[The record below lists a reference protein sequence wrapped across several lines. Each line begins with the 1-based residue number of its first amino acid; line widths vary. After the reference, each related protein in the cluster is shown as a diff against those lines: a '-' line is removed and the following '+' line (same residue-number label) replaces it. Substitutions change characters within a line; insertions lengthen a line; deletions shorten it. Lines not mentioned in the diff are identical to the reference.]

1 MTSKQSGLCW
11 ILLLAF
17 HWPLVTGLYRR
28 PGAGEN
34 GILPHLRMGDESQ
47 FGRIGQPQ
55 VSEPP
60 SFTPMWVPVHWG
72 PRPRQRWYNSLPF
85 HLALFLLTVLTTLIV
100 GTHIALNYAQNLP
113 VFDWDVSLA
122 YFRELWRHP
131 GLLVLGVPFSF
142 TLLSI
147 LLAHELGHYFTCR
160 HYGIHATYPYF
171 IPAPTLIGT
180 LGAFIRIKSPIVNR
194 RELFDVGI
202 SGPIAGFVLAI
213 PALIV
218 AIFLAKGAMPATSP
232 DSISLGNPLAVILL
246 TKLFRRGINPAEIIL
261 HPVGCAAW
269 VGLFATALNLLP
281 VGQLDGGHILYAV
294 LGDKCRNISRGF
306 FLVLLPLGS
315 FCWYGW
321 IAWAVILFFLGLRH
335 PRVIEPEEPLGK
347 KRKILA
353 LVAALI
359 LILTFLPTPFRV

>member
-1 MTSKQSGLCW
+1 
-11 ILLLAF
+11 
-17 HWPLVTGLYRR
+17 
-28 PGAGEN
+28 
-34 GILPHLRMGDESQ
+34 MGDESQ
-47 FGRIGQPQ
+47 IGRIGQPE
-55 VSEPP
+55 VSEIPWSPP
-60 SFTPMWVPVHWG
+60 VWVPARWS
-72 PRPRQRWYNSLPF
+72 PRPRKRWYNSLAF
-85 HLALFLLTVLTTLIV
+85 HLVLFLPTVLTTLIV
-100 GTHIALNYAQNLP
+100 GTHIAFNYAANIP
-113 VFDWDVSLA
+113 VFDWDVSPLF
-122 YFRELWRHP
+122 FRGLLHHP
-131 GLLVLGVPFSF
+131 GLLLLGVPFSF
-142 TLLSI
+142 TLLAI
-147 LLAHELGHYFTCR
+147 LLAHELGHYCTCR

-213 PALIV
+213 PALIL
-218 AIFLAKGAMPATSP
+218 AIFLAKGTMPAPSP
-232 DSISLGNPLAVILL
+232 DSISLGSPLAVILL
-246 TKLFRRGINPAEIIL
+246 AKLFRGGMNPAEIIL

-294 LGDKCRNISRGF
+294 LGDKCRNISRGL
-306 FLVLLPLGS
+306 FLVLLPLGY

-335 PRVIEPEEPLGK
+335 PKVIEPVEPLGR

-359 LILTFLPTPFRV
+359 LILTFLPTPFKIQ

>member
-1 MTSKQSGLCW
+1 
-11 ILLLAF
+11 
-17 HWPLVTGLYRR
+17 
-28 PGAGEN
+28 
-34 GILPHLRMGDESQ
+34 MGDESQ
-47 FGRIGQPQ
+47 FGRIGQPP
-55 VSEPP
+55 VSEIPW
-60 SFTPMWVPVHWG
+60 STPAWVSVRWG
-72 PRPRQRWYNSLPF
+72 FGARKRWYNSLPF
-85 HLALFLLTVLTTLIV
+85 HLGLFLLTVLTTLVV
-100 GTHIALNYAQNLP
+100 GAHIELNYAHNLP
-113 VFDWDVSLA
+113 VLDWDVSLA
-122 YFRELWRHP
+122 FFRELWRQP
-131 GLLVLGVPFSF
+131 ELLVLGVPFSS
-142 TLLSI
+142 TLLGI
-147 LLAHELGHYFTCR
+147 LLAHELGHYLTCR

-213 PALIV
+213 PALIL
-218 AIFLAKGAMPATSP
+218 AIFLTKGTVPAATP

-246 TKLFRRGINPAEIIL
+246 TKLFRSGINPAEIIL

-306 FLVLLPLGS
+306 FLVLLPLGY

-321 IAWAVILFFLGLRH
+321 IAWAVILFFIGLRH
-335 PRVIEPEEPLGK
+335 PKVLEPVEPLGR

-353 LVAALI
+353 IVAAII
-359 LILTFLPTPFRV
+359 LVLTFLPTPFKIQ

>member
-1 MTSKQSGLCW
+1 
-11 ILLLAF
+11 
-17 HWPLVTGLYRR
+17 
-28 PGAGEN
+28 
-34 GILPHLRMGDESQ
+34 MGDESQ

-55 VSEPP
+55 VSEMPW
-60 SFTPMWVPVHWG
+60 STPAWVPVRCA
-72 PRPRQRWYNSLPF
+72 PRPRKRWYNSLPF

-100 GTHIALNYAQNLP
+100 GTHIALNYAQNVP

-122 YFRELWRHP
+122 YFRELWHHP
-131 GLLVLGVPFSF
+131 GMLVLGVPFSF
-142 TLLSI
+142 TLLGI

-160 HYGIHATYPYF
+160 HYGIRATYPYF

-194 RELFDVGI
+194 RELFDIGI

-213 PALIV
+213 PALIL
-218 AIFLAKGAMPATSP
+218 AIFLTKGTMPPATP

-246 TKLFRRGINPAEIIL
+246 AKLFRSGMNPAEIIL

-306 FLVLLPLGS
+306 FLVLLPLG
-315 FCWYGW
+315 
-321 IAWAVILFFLGLRH
+321 IFLLVRLAGLGRDPVFPGLRH
-335 PRVIEPEEPLGK
+335 PMLMSR
-347 KRKILA
+347 
-353 LVAALI
+353 
-359 LILTFLPTPFRV
+359 

>member
-1 MTSKQSGLCW
+1 
-11 ILLLAF
+11 
-17 HWPLVTGLYRR
+17 
-28 PGAGEN
+28 
-34 GILPHLRMGDESQ
+34 MGDESQ
-47 FGRIGQPQ
+47 FGCTGQPQ
-55 VSEPP
+55 VSEIPWVTP
-60 SFTPMWVPVHWG
+60 SWVPVRWG
-72 PRPRQRWYNSLPF
+72 VKPRHRWYNSLPF
-85 HLALFLLTVLTTLIV
+85 HLGLFLLTILTTLIV
-100 GTHIALNYAQNLP
+100 GTHIELNYAKNLP

-122 YFRELWRHP
+122 FFRTLWSRP
-131 GLLVLGVPFSF
+131 ELLVLGVPFSF
-142 TLLSI
+142 TLLGI

-160 HYGIHATYPYF
+160 HYRIHATYPYF

-202 SGPIAGFVLAI
+202 SGPIAGFVIAI

-218 AIFLAKGAMPATSP
+218 AIFLTKGAMPATSP
-232 DSISLGNPLAVILL
+232 ESISLGNPLAVVLL
-246 TKLFRRGINPAEIIL
+246 AKLFRNGINPAGIIF

-294 LGDKCRNISRGF
+294 LGDRYRNLSRGF
-306 FLVLLPLGS
+306 FLVLLPLGY

-321 IAWAVILFFLGLRH
+321 LAWAVILFFLGLRH
-335 PRVIEPEEPLGK
+335 PKVIEPVEPLGR
-347 KRKILA
+347 KRMILA

-359 LILTFLPTPFRV
+359 LILTFLPTPFKIQ

>member
-1 MTSKQSGLCW
+1 
-11 ILLLAF
+11 
-17 HWPLVTGLYRR
+17 
-28 PGAGEN
+28 
-34 GILPHLRMGDESQ
+34 MGDESQ

-55 VSEPP
+55 LSEVPW
-60 SFTPMWVPVHWG
+60 STPAWVPVRL
-72 PRPRQRWYNSLPF
+72 RPRSRKCWYNSLPF
-85 HLALFLLTVLTTLIV
+85 HLGLFLLTVLTTLIV
-100 GTHIALNYAQNLP
+100 GTHIELNYAQHLP

-122 YFRELWRHP
+122 YFRELWRQP
-131 GLLVLGVPFSF
+131 DLLVLGVPFSF

-202 SGPIAGFVLAI
+202 SGPLAGFVLAI

-218 AIFLAKGAMPATSP
+218 AIFLTQGALPASAP

-246 TKLFRRGINPAEIIL
+246 TKLFRSGINPAEIIL

-294 LGDKCRNISRGF
+294 LGDKCRTISRGF
-306 FLVLLPLGS
+306 FLVLLPLGY

-321 IAWAVILFFLGLRH
+321 IAWAVILFFIGLRH
-335 PRVIEPEEPLGK
+335 PKVIEPVEPLGG

-353 LVAALI
+353 LVAAII
-359 LILTFLPTPFRV
+359 LVLTFLPTPFKIQ

>member
-1 MTSKQSGLCW
+1 
-11 ILLLAF
+11 
-17 HWPLVTGLYRR
+17 
-28 PGAGEN
+28 
-34 GILPHLRMGDESQ
+34 MGDESQ
-47 FGRIGQPQ
+47 FERIGQPPVGQ
-55 VSEPP
+55 IPWSAPA
-60 SFTPMWVPVHWG
+60 WVPVRWG
-72 PRPRQRWYNSLPF
+72 PRSRKRWYNSLPF
-85 HLALFLLTVLTTLIV
+85 HLGLFLLTVFTTLIV
-100 GTHIALNYAQNLP
+100 GTHIALNYAQNVP
-113 VFDWDVSLA
+113 AFDWDISIA
-122 YFRELWRHP
+122 FFRELRRHP
-131 GLLVLGVPFSF
+131 ELLLLGVPFSC
-142 TLLSI
+142 TLLVI

-171 IPAPTLIGT
+171 LPAPTLIGT

-213 PALIV
+213 PALIL
-218 AIFLAKGAMPATSP
+218 AIFLTRGTMPATTP

-246 TKLFRRGINPAEIIL
+246 TKLFRSGINPAKIIL

-294 LGDKCRNISRGF
+294 LGDKCRTISRGF
-306 FLVLLPLGS
+306 FLVLLPLGY

-321 IAWAVILFFLGLRH
+321 LAWAVILFFLGLRH
-335 PRVIEPEEPLGK
+335 PKVIEPVEPLGR

-353 LVAALI
+353 LVAAII
-359 LILTFLPTPFRV
+359 LVLTFLPTPFKIQ

>member
-1 MTSKQSGLCW
+1 
-11 ILLLAF
+11 
-17 HWPLVTGLYRR
+17 
-28 PGAGEN
+28 
-34 GILPHLRMGDESQ
+34 MGDESQ

-55 VSEPP
+55 VSEMPWSPP
-60 SFTPMWVPVHWG
+60 AWVPARWS
-72 PRPRQRWYNSLPF
+72 PRPRRRWFNSLPF
-85 HLALFLLTVLTTLIV
+85 HVALFLLTVLTTLIV
-100 GTHIALNYAQNLP
+100 GTHIALNYARNVP

-122 YFRELWRHP
+122 YFRELWGHP
-131 GLLVLGVPFSF
+131 GLLILGVPFSA

-160 HYGIHATYPYF
+160 HYGIDVTYPYF

-213 PALIV
+213 PALIL
-218 AIFLAKGAMPATSP
+218 AIFLTKGAMPLTSP

-246 TKLFRRGINPAEIIL
+246 AGLFRSGINPAEIIL

-306 FLVLLPLGS
+306 FLVLLPLGYY
-315 FCWYGW
+315 CWYGW
-321 IAWAVILFFLGLRH
+321 LAWAVILFFLGLRH
-335 PRVIEPEEPLGK
+335 PRVIEPVESLGRT
-347 KRKILA
+347 RKILA
-353 LVAALI
+353 AVAALM
-359 LILTFLPTPFRV
+359 LVLTFLPTPFKIQ

>member
-1 MTSKQSGLCW
+1 
-11 ILLLAF
+11 
-17 HWPLVTGLYRR
+17 
-28 PGAGEN
+28 
-34 GILPHLRMGDESQ
+34 MGDESQ
-47 FGRIGQPQ
+47 FGRIGQPP
-55 VSEPP
+55 VSEIPW
-60 SFTPMWVPVHWG
+60 STPAWVPVRWG
-72 PRPRQRWYNSLPF
+72 VRSRKRWYNSLPF
-85 HLALFLLTVLTTLIV
+85 HLGLFLLTVLTTLIV
-100 GTHIALNYAQNLP
+100 GTHIELNYAQNLP

-131 GLLVLGVPFSF
+131 GLLVLGAPFSA
-142 TLLSI
+142 TLLGI

-160 HYGIHATYPYF
+160 YYGIRVTYPYF

-213 PALIV
+213 PALIL
-218 AIFLAKGAMPATSP
+218 AIFLTKGALPATTP

-246 TKLFRRGINPAEIIL
+246 SKLFRSGMNPTGIIL

-294 LGDKCRNISRGF
+294 LGDKYRTISRGL
-306 FLVLLPLGS
+306 FLVLLPLGI

-335 PRVIEPEEPLGK
+335 PKVIEPVEPLGG

-353 LVAALI
+353 LVAAII
-359 LILTFLPTPFRV
+359 LVLTFLPTPFKVQ